1 MRGQLCSPFLLC
13 YSGLTVA
20 LCHQDLR
27 HGLLPDR

>member
-1 MRGQLCSPFLLC
+1 MLAALPFLLC

-27 HGLLPDR
+27 HGL

>member
-1 MRGQLCSPFLLC
+1 MLAALPFLLC

-27 HGLLPDR
+27 HDDQKR